1 MAILRDPP
9 FHIAAPLNAATRLFS
24 SPGRAETRKAVHE
37 ACTINVIDALT
48 SQGARYVPISSASFF
63 SIGSLPWLDSGPQK
77 HDASVADVHTNIY
90 LKVFWEV

>member
-24 SPGRAETRKAVHE
+24 SPGRAETRKAVPE

-48 SQGARYVPISSASFF
+48 SQGARYVPISSASVLVFLDRF
-63 SIGSLPWLDSGPQK
+63 LAQHLSQGLPGSLAQDR
-77 HDASVADVHTNIY
+77 ASIHPYVR
-90 LKVFWEV
+90 